1 MCRIFILNIIFFSLY
16 SFHSFSQKKD
26 SILINSSIQYGE
38 VSDNEGHIYK
48 TVVLDNKTWLAEN
61 LRATK
66 YRNGEEIST
75 TEKNKNIT
83 KETNPKYYWSYN
95 GDDSISSIY
104 GNLYTWYVVQD
115 PRGICP
121 DGYRIPSDLDWIS
134 LINSLE
140 GNIMAGAKLKEND
153 FKHWMK
159 PNANATNE
167 SGFSALPGGYRE
179 VDGKYYVLGFKG
191 YWWSSKKNYISMV
204 WNTGL
209 VYNIDILER
218 LEHIKKN
225 GLSVRCVK

>member
-1 MCRIFILNIIFFSLY
+1 MGKIFILNILFSVLY
-16 SFHSFSQKKD
+16 SFFSFAQKKD
-26 SILINSSIQYGE
+26 SVQFNNAIQYGE

-61 LRATK
+61 LRVTK
-66 YRNGEEIST
+66 YKNGEEIPT

-83 KETNPKYYWSYN
+83 KESNPKYYWSYN
-95 GDDSISSIY
+95 GIDSISSIY

-134 LINSLE
+134 LINTLDGS
-140 GNIMAGAKLKEND
+140 IMAGDKLKEKYFN
-153 FKHWMK
+153 HWMK
-159 PNANATNE
+159 PNSNATNE

-179 VDGKYYVLGFKG
+179 MDGKYYVLGFKG